1 MTNYNE
7 MLIDLLNEKV
17 NRLKSEKLQQ
27 QKEIDRLKRQI
38 QKMRKEAKTDVEKS
52 QN

>member
-38 QKMRKEAKTDVEKS
+38 QKMRKEAKTDVE
-52 QN
+52 